1 METIERFID
10 GFFNQ
15 ERQYLLETYPGITLE
30 ILKRE
35 FFEFA
40 GTNYNSRAE
49 FYSSPKWWSKKH
61 PNTLFFDQIKE
72 GIPLQY
78 ITKKSF
84 FYKYS
89 FSTNPDVFIPR
100 YETELLVEMGI
111 KELEKITQKL
121 GTEPKV
127 LDCGTGTGIIII
139 SLAEIPFE
147 GIAYDLNSKAISL
160 AKRNYFN
167 LRFNFPSAKPV
178 NFINRDF
185 LENDGQK
192 FHLIISNPPYIKKNE
207 DKKSVH
213 AQVIKH
219 EPELALFLDD
229 EKYSSWFEDFLNKT
243 YLKLEKDGVFLMEGH
258 ENHLNNISKQ
268 AKKIGFEDIIIVK
281 DLTGRDRFLKARKN
295 G

>member
-10 GFFNQ
+10 ALFKQ
-15 ERQYLLETYPGITLE
+15 EKQNLLDNFPGITLE

-40 GTNYNSRAE
+40 GTNYKSRGE
-49 FYSSPKWWSKKH
+49 FYASPKWWSNKH
-61 PNTLFFDQIKE
+61 PNALFFDQIRK
-72 GIPLQY
+72 GVPLQY
-78 ITKKSF
+78 IAKKSF

-89 FSTNPDVFIPR
+89 FSTNSDVFIPR

-111 KELEKITQKL
+111 KELERLSQTH

-139 SLAEIPFE
+139 SLGEIPFE

-167 LRFNFPSAKPV
+167 LRFNFPSAKPAQ
-178 NFINRDF
+178 FINKDF
-185 LENDGQK
+185 LEDDEQK

-213 AQVIKH
+213 NQVKKH
-219 EPELALFLDD
+219 EPDLALFIDD
-229 EKYSSWFEDFLNKT
+229 EKYSSWFEDFLNKS

-258 ENHLNNISKQ
+258 ENHLKNIGKQ

>member
-1 METIERFID
+1 METIDQFVNV
-10 GFFNQ
+10 FFEQ
-15 ERQYLLETYPGITLE
+15 EKKNLLDNFPGITLD

-35 FFEFA
+35 FFEFGGA
-40 GTNYNSRAE
+40 NYSSKAE
-49 FYSSPKWWSKKH
+49 FYSAPKWWPKKH
-61 PNTLFFDQIKE
+61 PNTVFFDQIKK

-89 FSTNPDVFIPR
+89 FSTHPDVFIPR

-111 KELEKITQKL
+111 KELEKLSQRLEST
-121 GTEPKV
+121 PKV

-139 SLAEIPFE
+139 SLMEIPFE
-147 GIAYDLNSKAISL
+147 GIAYDLNPQAISL

-167 LRFNFPSAKPV
+167 LRFNFPTAKPIR
-178 NFINRDF
+178 FINKNFFED
-185 LENDGQK
+185 DGQK

-207 DKKSVH
+207 GKKSVH
-213 AQVIKH
+213 HQVINF
-219 EPELALFLDD
+219 EPELALFIDD
-229 EKYSSWFEDFLNKT
+229 EKYNSWFDDFLNKT
-243 YLKLEKDGVFLMEGH
+243 YLKLENGGIFLMEGH
-258 ENHLNNISKQ
+258 EDHLKNIEKQ